1 MNVTIKP
8 SKLIG
13 RVNAPSSKSFSHRM
27 LIAAALAGGV
37 SEISNISSSED
48 IDATVSALTALG
60 AKIFREGTVY
70 TVIGIKNP
78 AASAVIDCRESGSTM
93 RFIIP
98 IAAALGCSCE
108 FHGSGKLPE
117 RPITPYIREL
127 GKNGTVITKTDGVM
141 PFTMNGKLKG
151 GEYVLEGD
159 VSSQFITG
167 LLFAL
172 PLCSENSVIRL
183 ASKLESK
190 PYADM
195 TIDALSRFGISID
208 ESEDGDGLPLYRIR
222 GGQKYRSAD
231 VSVEGDYS
239 QAAFYFAAN
248 ALGSE
253 IEVDNLNEDSVQGD
267 KKILEI
273 VRNMGYNK
281 LNSHANSTNSANAVN
296 VANAVTKKLSAFS
309 VDVSD
314 IPDLVPILTVLG
326 CFADGVCRIT
336 GAKRLKIKESN
347 RLEAIAAALGNIG
360 GKVTV
365 HDDSL
370 EIEPVE
376 RFRGGTIDG
385 CNDHRIVMAS
395 AIASTMANGVITI
408 TDAEAVA
415 KSYPDFWR
423 DFASLGGNAE
433 LERN

>member
-1 MNVTIKP
+1 MNVRIKP

-37 SEISNISSSED
+37 SEISNISASED
-48 IDATVSALTALG
+48 IDATVGALTALG
-60 AKIFREGTVY
+60 AKIFREGNTY
-70 TVIGIKNP
+70 TVMGIKTP
-78 AASAVIDCRESGSTM
+78 SASAVIDCRESGSTM

-108 FHGSGKLPE
+108 FRGRGKLPE

-127 GKNGTVITKTDGVM
+127 GKNGAVITQTEGVM
-141 PFTMNGKLKG
+141 PFTMNGTLKG
-151 GEYVLEGD
+151 GDYILEGD
-159 VSSQFITG
+159 ISSQFITG

-172 PLCSENSVIRL
+172 PICSGNSVIRL
-183 ASKLESK
+183 VSKLESK

-195 TIDALSRFGISID
+195 TVEALSRFGINID
-208 ESEDGDGLPLYRIR
+208 ESEDKDGLPVYRIR

-253 IEVDNLNEDSVQGD
+253 IKVDNLNENSVQGD

-273 VRNMGYNK
+273 IGGISYNK
-281 LNSHANSTNSANAVN
+281 INDSGLRR
-296 VANAVTKKLSAFS
+296 LPAFS
-309 VDVSD
+309 ADVSD

-326 CFADGVCRIT
+326 CFTDGVSRIT
-336 GAKRLKIKESN
+336 GAKRLKIKESD
-347 RLEAIAAALGNIG
+347 RLEAIASALNNIG

-365 HDDSL
+365 KDDSL
-370 EIEPVE
+370 EIEPVDG
-376 RFRGGTIDG
+376 FHGGVIDG

-395 AIASTMANGVITI
+395 AIASTMADGEITI

-415 KSYPDFWR
+415 KSYPDFWT
-423 DFASLGGNAE
+423 DFASLGGNIE
-433 LERN
+433 FERV

>member
-1 MNVTIKP
+1 MNVRIKP

-37 SEISNISSSED
+37 SEISNISASED
-48 IDATVSALTALG
+48 IDATVGALAALG
-60 AKIFREGTVY
+60 AKIFREGNTY
-70 TVIGIKNP
+70 TVMGIKTP

-108 FHGSGKLPE
+108 FRGKGKLPE

-127 GKNGTVITKTDGVM
+127 GKNGAVITKTEGVM
-141 PFTMNGKLKG
+141 PFVMNGTLKG
-151 GEYVLEGD
+151 GNYVLEGD
-159 VSSQFITG
+159 ISSQFITG

-172 PLCSENSVIRL
+172 PLCSGNSVIRL

-195 TIDALSRFGISID
+195 TVEALSRFGITID
-208 ESEDGDGLPLYRIR
+208 ESEDKDSLPVYRIR

-253 IEVDNLNEDSVQGD
+253 IKVDNLSEKSVQGD

-273 VRNMGYNK
+273 IGGISYNK
-281 LNSHANSTNSANAVN
+281 INDSGLRR
-296 VANAVTKKLSAFS
+296 LPAFS
-309 VDVSD
+309 ADVSD
-314 IPDLVPILTVLG
+314 IPDLVPILAVLG
-326 CFADGVCRIT
+326 CFTDGVSRIT

-347 RLEAIAAALGNIG
+347 RLEAIASALGNIG
-360 GKVTV
+360 GKITV
-365 HDDSL
+365 GDDSL
-370 EIEPVE
+370 EIEPVDG
-376 RFRGGTIDG
+376 FHSGVIDG

-395 AIASTMANGVITI
+395 AIASTMADGEITI
-408 TDAEAVA
+408 TGAEAVA
-415 KSYPDFWR
+415 KSYPDFWT
-423 DFASLGGNAE
+423 DFASLGGNIE
-433 LERN
+433 FERI

>member
-1 MNVTIKP
+1 MNVRIKP

-37 SEISNISSSED
+37 SEISNISASED
-48 IDATVSALTALG
+48 IDATVGALAALG
-60 AKIFREGTVY
+60 AKIFREGNTY
-70 TVIGIKNP
+70 TVMGIKTP

-108 FHGSGKLPE
+108 FRGKGKLPE

-127 GKNGTVITKTDGVM
+127 GKNGAVITKTEGVM
-141 PFTMNGKLKG
+141 PFVMNGTLKG
-151 GEYVLEGD
+151 GNYVLEGD
-159 VSSQFITG
+159 ISSQFITG

-172 PLCSENSVIRL
+172 PLCSGNSVIRL

-195 TIDALSRFGISID
+195 TVEALSRFGITID
-208 ESEDGDGLPLYRIR
+208 ESEDKDGLPVYRIR

-253 IEVDNLNEDSVQGD
+253 IKVDNLSEKSVQGD

-273 VRNMGYNK
+273 IGGISYNK
-281 LNSHANSTNSANAVN
+281 INDSGLRR
-296 VANAVTKKLSAFS
+296 LPAFS
-309 VDVSD
+309 ADVSD
-314 IPDLVPILTVLG
+314 IPDLVPILAVLG
-326 CFADGVCRIT
+326 CFTDGVSRIT

-347 RLEAIAAALGNIG
+347 RLEAIASALGNIG
-360 GKVTV
+360 GKITV
-365 HDDSL
+365 GDDSL
-370 EIEPVE
+370 EIEPVDG
-376 RFRGGTIDG
+376 FHSGVIDG

-395 AIASTMANGVITI
+395 AIASTMADGEITI
-408 TDAEAVA
+408 TGAEAVA
-415 KSYPDFWR
+415 KSYPDFWT
-423 DFASLGGNAE
+423 DFASLGGNIE
-433 LERN
+433 FERI

>member
-1 MNVTIKP
+1 MNVRIKP

-37 SEISNISSSED
+37 SEISNISASED
-48 IDATVSALTALG
+48 IDATVGALAALG
-60 AKIFREGTVY
+60 AKIFREGNTY
-70 TVIGIKNP
+70 TVMGIKTP

-108 FHGSGKLPE
+108 FRGKGKLPE

-127 GKNGTVITKTDGVM
+127 GKNGAVITKTEGVM
-141 PFTMNGKLKG
+141 PFVMNGTLKG
-151 GEYVLEGD
+151 GDYVLEGD
-159 VSSQFITG
+159 ISSQFITG

-172 PLCSENSVIRL
+172 PLCSGNSVIRL

-195 TIDALSRFGISID
+195 TVEALSRFGITID
-208 ESEDGDGLPLYRIR
+208 ESEDKDGLPVYRIR

-253 IEVDNLNEDSVQGD
+253 IKVDNLSEKSVQGD

-273 VRNMGYNK
+273 IGGISYNK
-281 LNSHANSTNSANAVN
+281 INDSGLRR
-296 VANAVTKKLSAFS
+296 LPAFS
-309 VDVSD
+309 ADVSD
-314 IPDLVPILTVLG
+314 IPDLVPILAVLG
-326 CFADGVCRIT
+326 CFTDGVSRIT

-347 RLEAIAAALGNIG
+347 RLESIASALGNIG
-360 GKVTV
+360 GKITV
-365 HDDSL
+365 GDDSL
-370 EIEPVE
+370 EIEPVDG
-376 RFRGGTIDG
+376 FHSGVIDG

-395 AIASTMANGVITI
+395 AIASTMADGEITI
-408 TDAEAVA
+408 TGAEAVA
-415 KSYPDFWR
+415 KSYPDFWT
-423 DFASLGGNAE
+423 DFASLGGNIE
-433 LERN
+433 FERT

>member
-1 MNVTIKP
+1 MKVKIKP

-13 RVNAPSSKSFSHRM
+13 RVSAPSSKSFSHRM

-37 SEISNISSSED
+37 SEISNISASED
-48 IDATVSALTALG
+48 IDATVSALNALG
-60 AKIFREGTVY
+60 AKIFREGTDY

-78 AASAVIDCRESGSTM
+78 SASAVIDCRESGSTL

-127 GKNGTVITKTDGVM
+127 GKNGTVIAKTDGVM
-141 PFTMNGKLKG
+141 PFTMNGKLRG

-183 ASKLESK
+183 VSRLESK

-195 TIDALSRFGISID
+195 TIAALARFGISID
-208 ESEDGDGLPLYRIR
+208 ESEDGEGLPVYRIR

-253 IEVDNLNEDSVQGD
+253 IKIDNLNEDSVQGD

-281 LNSHANSTNSANAVN
+281 LNGHENAVSAVN
-296 VANAVTKKLSAFS
+296 AASAVAEKLSAFS

-376 RFRGGTIDG
+376 RFHSGTIDG

-395 AIASTMANGVITI
+395 AIASTMADGVITI

-423 DFASLGGNAE
+423 DFESLGGNAE

>member
-1 MNVTIKP
+1 
-8 SKLIG
+8 
-13 RVNAPSSKSFSHRM
+13 M

-37 SEISNISSSED
+37 SEISNISRSED
-48 IDATVSALTALG
+48 IDATVDALTALG
-60 AKIFREGTVY
+60 AKIFREGTTY
-70 TVIGIKNP
+70 TVIGIKTP
-78 AASAVIDCRESGSTM
+78 SASAVIDCRESGSTM

-117 RPITPYIREL
+117 RPITPYIREM
-127 GKNGTVITKTDGVM
+127 GKHGAVITKTEGVM

-159 VSSQFITG
+159 ISSQFITG

-195 TIDALSRFGISID
+195 TTDALSRFGISIE
-208 ESEDGDGLPLYRIR
+208 ESEDKDGMPLYRIR
-222 GGQKYRSAD
+222 GGQKYHSAD
-231 VSVEGDYS
+231 VTVEGDYS

-253 IEVDNLNEDSVQGD
+253 IKVDNLNENSVQGD

-273 VRNMGYNK
+273 IRDMGYNK
-281 LNSHANSTNSANAVN
+281 LNAQTSG
-296 VANAVTKKLSAFS
+296 KLPAFS
-309 VDVSD
+309 ADVSD

-326 CFADGVCRIT
+326 CFTDGVSRIT

-347 RLEAIAAALGNIG
+347 RLEAIAVALGNIG
-360 GKVTV
+360 GKVKV
-365 HDDSL
+365 LDDSL

-376 RFRGGTIDG
+376 RFHGGTIDG

-395 AIASTMANGVITI
+395 AIASTMSDGEITI
-408 TDAEAVA
+408 TDAEAVS
-415 KSYPDFWR
+415 KSYPDFWT
-423 DFASLGGNAE
+423 DFAALGGDVE
-433 LERN
+433 FERV

>member
-1 MNVTIKP
+1 MNVRIKP

-37 SEISNISSSED
+37 SEISNISASED
-48 IDATVSALTALG
+48 IDATVGALAALG
-60 AKIFREGTVY
+60 AKIFREGNTY
-70 TVIGIKNP
+70 TVMGIKTP

-108 FHGSGKLPE
+108 FRGKGKLPE

-127 GKNGTVITKTDGVM
+127 GKNGAVITKTEGVM
-141 PFTMNGKLKG
+141 PFVMNGTLKG
-151 GEYVLEGD
+151 GNYVLEGD
-159 VSSQFITG
+159 ISSQFITG

-172 PLCSENSVIRL
+172 PLCSGNSVIRL

-195 TIDALSRFGISID
+195 TVEALSRFGITID
-208 ESEDGDGLPLYRIR
+208 ESEDKDGLPVYRIR

-253 IEVDNLNEDSVQGD
+253 IKVDNLSEKSVQGD

-273 VRNMGYNK
+273 IGGISYNK
-281 LNSHANSTNSANAVN
+281 INDSGLRR
-296 VANAVTKKLSAFS
+296 LPAFS
-309 VDVSD
+309 ADVSD
-314 IPDLVPILTVLG
+314 IPDLVPILAVLG
-326 CFADGVCRIT
+326 CFTDGVSRIT

-347 RLEAIAAALGNIG
+347 RLEAIASALENIG
-360 GKVTV
+360 GKITV
-365 HDDSL
+365 GDDSL
-370 EIEPVE
+370 EIEPVDG
-376 RFRGGTIDG
+376 FHGGVIDG

-395 AIASTMANGVITI
+395 AIASTMADGEITI
-408 TDAEAVA
+408 TGAEAVA
-415 KSYPDFWR
+415 KSYPDFWT
-423 DFASLGGNAE
+423 DFASLGGNIE
-433 LERN
+433 FERI

>member
-1 MNVTIKP
+1 MNVRIKP

-37 SEISNISSSED
+37 SEISNISASED
-48 IDATVSALTALG
+48 IDATVGALAALG
-60 AKIFREGTVY
+60 AKIFREGNTY
-70 TVIGIKNP
+70 TVMGIKTP

-108 FHGSGKLPE
+108 FRGKGKLPE

-127 GKNGTVITKTDGVM
+127 GKNGAVITKTEGVM
-141 PFTMNGKLKG
+141 PFVMNGTLKG
-151 GEYVLEGD
+151 GDYVLEGD
-159 VSSQFITG
+159 ISSQFITG

-172 PLCSENSVIRL
+172 PLCSGNSVIRL

-195 TIDALSRFGISID
+195 TVEALSRFGITID
-208 ESEDGDGLPLYRIR
+208 ESEDKDGLPVYRIR

-253 IEVDNLNEDSVQGD
+253 IKVDNLSEKSVQGD

-273 VRNMGYNK
+273 IGGISYNK
-281 LNSHANSTNSANAVN
+281 INDSGLRR
-296 VANAVTKKLSAFS
+296 LPAFS
-309 VDVSD
+309 ADVSD
-314 IPDLVPILTVLG
+314 IPDLVPILAVLG
-326 CFADGVCRIT
+326 CFTDGVSRIT

-347 RLEAIAAALGNIG
+347 RLEAISSALGNIG
-360 GKVTV
+360 GKITV
-365 HDDSL
+365 GDDSL
-370 EIEPVE
+370 EIEPVDG
-376 RFRGGTIDG
+376 FHGGVIDG

-395 AIASTMANGVITI
+395 AIASTMADGEITI
-408 TDAEAVA
+408 TGAEAVA
-415 KSYPDFWR
+415 KSYPDFWT
-423 DFASLGGNAE
+423 DFASLGGNIE
-433 LERN
+433 FERT

>member
-1 MNVTIKP
+1 MNVRIKP

-37 SEISNISSSED
+37 SEISNISASED
-48 IDATVSALTALG
+48 IDATVGALAALG
-60 AKIFREGTVY
+60 AKIFREGNTY
-70 TVIGIKNP
+70 TVMGIKTP

-108 FHGSGKLPE
+108 FRGKGKLPE

-127 GKNGTVITKTDGVM
+127 GKNGAVITKTEGVM
-141 PFTMNGKLKG
+141 PFVMNGTLKG
-151 GEYVLEGD
+151 GDYVLEGD
-159 VSSQFITG
+159 ISSQFITG

-172 PLCSENSVIRL
+172 PLCSGNSVIRL

-195 TIDALSRFGISID
+195 TVEALSRFGITID
-208 ESEDGDGLPLYRIR
+208 ESEDKDGLPVYRIR

-253 IEVDNLNEDSVQGD
+253 IKVDNLSEKSVQGD
-267 KKILEI
+267 KKILDI
-273 VRNMGYNK
+273 IGGISYNK
-281 LNSHANSTNSANAVN
+281 INDSGLRR
-296 VANAVTKKLSAFS
+296 LPAFS
-309 VDVSD
+309 ADVSD
-314 IPDLVPILTVLG
+314 IPDLVPILAVLG
-326 CFADGVCRIT
+326 CFTDGVSRIT
-336 GAKRLKIKESN
+336 GAKRLKIKESD
-347 RLEAIAAALGNIG
+347 RLEAISSALGNIG
-360 GKVTV
+360 GKITV
-365 HDDSL
+365 GDDSL
-370 EIEPVE
+370 EIEPVDG
-376 RFRGGTIDG
+376 FHGGVIDG

-395 AIASTMANGVITI
+395 AIASTMADGEITI
-408 TDAEAVA
+408 TGAEAVA
-415 KSYPDFWR
+415 KSYPDFWT
-423 DFASLGGNAE
+423 DFASLGGNIE
-433 LERN
+433 FERT

>member
-1 MNVTIKP
+1 
-8 SKLIG
+8 
-13 RVNAPSSKSFSHRM
+13 M

-37 SEISNISSSED
+37 SEISNISPSED
-48 IDATVSALTALG
+48 IDATVGALTALG
-60 AKIFREGTVY
+60 AKIFREGTDY
-70 TVIGIKNP
+70 TVIGIKTP

-98 IAAALGCSCE
+98 VAAALGCSCE
-108 FHGSGKLPE
+108 FHGRGKLPE

-127 GKNGTVITKTDGVM
+127 GKNGTVITKTEGVM

-172 PLCSENSVIRL
+172 PLCSENSVIKL
-183 ASKLESK
+183 VSKLESK

-195 TIDALSRFGISID
+195 TIEALSRFGISV
-208 ESEDGDGLPLYRIR
+208 EEGEDGDSLPVYRIR

-253 IEVDNLNEDSVQGD
+253 IKVDNLNENSVQGD

-273 VRNMGYNK
+273 IRNMSYNNISGRDGGK
-281 LNSHANSTNSANAVN
+281 LP
-296 VANAVTKKLSAFS
+296 AFS
-309 VDVSD
+309 ADVSD

-326 CFADGVCRIT
+326 CFTDGVSRIT

-347 RLEAIAAALGNIG
+347 RLEAIASALGNIG

-370 EIEPVE
+370 EIEPIE
-376 RFRGGTIDG
+376 RFHGGTIDG

-395 AIASTMANGVITI
+395 AIASTMADGEITI

-415 KSYPDFWR
+415 KSYPDFWT
-423 DFASLGGNAE
+423 DFSALGGNISFD
-433 LERN
+433 RN